1 MGLKAIQPWHYGFC
15 DVSHAQSAAAI
26 ASGEKSGA
34 FTLGSRVF
42 IPRYFFIGS
51 TILYQIRTVFVLDNL
66 KQKKK
71 NNG

>member
-42 IPRYFFIGS
+42 IPRYSLLAVQFFIRS
-51 TILYQIRTVFVLDNL
+51 EQYLYIGQL
-66 KQKKK
+66 KEEEEE
-71 NNG
+71 

>member
-42 IPRYFFIGS
+42 IPRYFLLWQYYNFVSDQNSICIG
-51 TILYQIRTVFVLDNL
+51 QF
-66 KQKKK
+66 KAEKEK
-71 NNG
+71 

>member
-42 IPRYFFIGS
+42 IPRYYFLLAVQFWDQVID
-51 TILYQIRTVFVLDNL
+51 I
-66 KQKKK
+66 
-71 NNG
+71 